1 MGAMH
6 LFKIDDRLAPYDFEY
21 ELQFTKTYQAYSRAP
36 RSTREAACLAL
47 SFPQMLRPVEDGD
60 LFVGRRIF
68 PALGVSPMYWDNDT
82 HDVDHIGYYAD
93 IDRLERMRMR
103 AFLSPERQKQVD
115 EMIDFWRRERS
126 NARVRAAFDD
136 LMNREMPTDFW
147 DSDPGV
153 IFCLY
158 RLAGAQLDYDK
169 LTKYGLP
176 GLIGLFEARLAG
188 PANDTEQA
196 AFYQAC
202 VDVLKQ
208 LIRAMESYAV
218 QLEAL
223 IPQAAGPRAAELRAM
238 RDTLRALCLHA
249 PETFRQAVQLVW
261 LYSVTSGTV
270 DFNRMDGYLGGFYC
284 DDIDAG
290 RMTEAE
296 GQTLLL
302 SFYRLLREVYAR
314 DTRVIIGGL
323 GRPEEAKA
331 DRFAMAVM
339 RASMTAREMQPQVTL
354 RMYKGMSP
362 AVREL
367 AFDMLESGMTYPL
380 LYNDDA
386 NIASVMKTMR
396 IGREEAEQY
405 CFFGCGEYVIN
416 HKSMGT
422 PNNIINLLKALEVTL
437 HNGVDP
443 VSGRPMGLALGEFAS
458 FKTFDALWAAYTR
471 QVEYFVNISARHQ
484 KLVYDVTN
492 EQASML
498 MMSILTDDCLE
509 TGRAVLD
516 GGIRHLAGTY
526 ETYGNVSTADSLTA
540 IREAVYNRHLFSQD
554 QLLAMLD
561 ADFEGYEKER
571 RQLLALPKY
580 GNDDPVAD
588 QTVKMVHDHVAH
600 YTMAQGRKAGLDSYL
615 IVIINNSANTVLG
628 RKTCASADGRK
639 AFTYMSNGNG
649 PMAGMDRNG
658 LTALLNSLSVIDP
671 SITGGVAQNIKFSRT
686 MFTRHRDQLNT
697 ILEIMRDRK
706 MLSLNI
712 SVLDKDELE
721 DALVHP
727 ELHQNLFVRVG
738 GFSARFIT
746 LDKDVQQD
754 VLKRSLY

>member
-1 MGAMH
+1 MH
-6 LFKIDDRLAPYDFEY
+6 LFQIDDTLDFYDFEY
-21 ELQFTKTYQAYSRAP
+21 ELQFTKTYQEHAQAP

-47 SFPQMLRPVEDGD
+47 SLPQMLRPPEDGD
-60 LFVGRRIF
+60 LFVGRYVSPTI
-68 PALGVSPMYWDNDT
+68 GISPMYWNNDT

-93 IDRLERMRMR
+93 IERLERLRKR
-103 AFLSPERQKQVD
+103 VFLSPERQKQVD
-115 EMIDFWRRERS
+115 EMIDFWRHERS

-136 LMNREMPTDFW
+136 QMKREMPTDFW

-158 RLAGAQLDYDK
+158 RLAGAQLDYDT
-169 LTKYGLP
+169 LTQYGLP
-176 GLIGLFEARLAG
+176 GLIGLLDTRLAD
-188 PANDTEQA
+188 PANDEEQT

-202 VDVLKQ
+202 IDVLRQ
-208 LIRAMESYAV
+208 LIHTMDNCAE
-218 QLEAL
+218 QLK
-223 IPQAAGPRAAELRAM
+223 IQISHVTDSRAAELRVM
-238 RDTLRALCLHA
+238 QSTLRSLCRHA

-270 DFNRMDGYLGGFYC
+270 DFNRMDMYLGSFYC

-290 RMTEAE
+290 HMTEAE
-296 GQTLLL
+296 GQALLL
-302 SFYRLLREVYAR
+302 SFYRLMREVYAR
-314 DTRVIIGGL
+314 DTRVIIGGV
-323 GRPEEAKA
+323 GRPDEEKA

-339 RASMTAREMQPQVTL
+339 RTSMTAREMQPQVTL
-354 RMYKGMSP
+354 RMYKEMNP

-367 AFDMLESGMTYPL
+367 AFDMLASGMTYPL

-396 IGREEAEQY
+396 IDREEAEQY

-443 VSGRPMGLALGEFAS
+443 VSGRPMGLALGKFSS
-458 FKTFDALWAAYTR
+458 FETFTDLWNAYTR
-471 QVEYFVNISARHQ
+471 QAEYFINISARHQ

-498 MMSILTDDCLE
+498 MMSILTDDCLQK
-509 TGRAVLD
+509 GRAVLD

-540 IREAVYNRHLFSQD
+540 IREAVYEKHLFTQD
-554 QLLAMLD
+554 QLLQMLD

-571 RQLLALPKY
+571 QLLLALPKY
-580 GNDDPVAD
+580 GNDDPAAD
-588 QTVKMVHDHVAH
+588 QTVKMVHDHVAR
-600 YTMAQGRKAGLDSYL
+600 YTMDQGRKAGLDSYL

-628 RKTCASADGRK
+628 HKTCASADGRK

-671 SITGGVAQNIKFSRT
+671 SITGGVAQNIKFSRA
-686 MFTRHRDQLNT
+686 MFTHHRDQLNT
-697 ILEIMRDRK
+697 ILSIMHDRK

-712 SVLDKDELE
+712 SVLDKHELE
-721 DALVHP
+721 DALVRP

-738 GFSARFIT
+738 GFSARFIK